1 MRVYLNK
8 KPSEKYS
15 IHIFVSKLVDV
26 FRKNGVK
33 CVFDKNDKWDVCLA
47 LIEMNDPDVYKKGPV
62 VQRLDGIYFNSDDSE
77 TDIKNKNIIKTYGK
91 SKGVV
96 FQSNLA
102 KEIITKNF
110 GKPPKKNTVIH
121 NGTIIER
128 DLTKEGFSEEF
139 PKIANRLFSFNKRI
153 ISTAKWRQIKRPESV
168 VEGSIEYIR
177 NNKDTCLLLIG
188 ECDSNYYLDKYPEFS
203 NNLIFTGKIENK
215 LVRYLQVF
223 SDVCLNLSFT
233 DSQPNNS
240 IESLAHGTPVVTTKF
255 QGTVDI
261 MKDNSGVILDV
272 DKWDLGRISYNNDI
286 KKIDPVI
293 VAEAIDK
300 CIKIGKGS
308 FREDLS
314 IDYVA
319 KKYMEFLRQ
328 CI

>member
-1 MRVYLNK
+1 MRVYFNK

-15 IHIFVSKLVDV
+15 IHIFVSKLVEI
-26 FRKNGVK
+26 FKKNGVK

-47 LIEMNDPDVYKKGPV
+47 LIEMNDPYVYDKGPV
-62 VQRLDGIYFNSDDSE
+62 VQRLDGIYFNTDDLE
-77 TDIKNKNIIKTYGK
+77 TDLKNKNIIKTYK
-91 SKGVV
+91 KATGVV

-128 DLTKEGFSEEF
+128 DLTKESFSEEF
-139 PKIANRLFSFNKRI
+139 PKIANKIFNFNKRI

-168 VEGSIEYIR
+168 VEGSIEYIK
-177 NNKDTCLLLIG
+177 NNRDTCLVLVG
-188 ECDSNYYLDKYPEFS
+188 DCDNNYYINKYREFS
-203 NNLIFTGKIENK
+203 DNILFLGKVENR

-233 DSQPNNS
+233 DSQPSNS
-240 IESLAHGTPVVTTKF
+240 IESLAHGTPVVTTKY

-261 MKDNSGVILDV
+261 MKENSGVILDV
-272 DKWDLGRISYNNDI
+272 DNWNYGKISYDKDI
-286 KKIDPVI
+286 KKINPVI

-300 CIKIGKGS
+300 CMKIGKGP
-308 FREDLS
+308 FRDDLS
-314 IDYVA
+314 IDYVG